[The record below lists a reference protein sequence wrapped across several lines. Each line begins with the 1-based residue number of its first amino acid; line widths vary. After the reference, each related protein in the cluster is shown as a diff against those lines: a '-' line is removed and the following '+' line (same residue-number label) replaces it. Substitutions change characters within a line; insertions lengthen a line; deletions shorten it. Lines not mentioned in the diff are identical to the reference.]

1 MKRKLFLLLC
11 ALLTMIG
18 VQAQK
23 DVTSQ
28 YITNA
33 TLSSLNG
40 WTNVNFN
47 APQRGNNTVGYASEC
62 YAGWGSLEKTNYS
75 LTQDITLPA
84 GHYTLVNYSFFR
96 YGLNADTDASKSLA
110 YLKAGDN
117 QVAIKTLGS
126 ITAAGY
132 ANNQEEG
139 ANCFDSK
146 MYRNTLD
153 FTIDADNTVINIG
166 LVGTFDLKQSWMI
179 AGMFELINN
188 DIPATMD
195 APFDVTGYIT
205 NPGFE
210 YRDMSGWT
218 VEPGGYFGT
227 QNNNQGFKVGGYY
240 AEKWQ
245 GSGALPA
252 GSATQTIQNLPAG
265 YYKLTANLGGN
276 GTYVD
281 LNGKTASWTA
291 DKDYTVGYV
300 LSENEDLTITFGK
313 TAEGT
318 ANWIHFDNFRLQFCG
333 DVQAALTTLIAQQTT
348 YKDVIPAAAY
358 AQLCSDVNVYDKSYS
373 DVDELLAA
381 IAAVQNLYTAA
392 DLLKAPFAAFNALK
406 AKAETLAG
414 VPNTNSDANA
424 VLVSAIATQNTAANN
439 ATTADGINTT
449 TDDLKTAMSTYVWAA
464 DPTEGNR
471 FDLTFMLTN
480 PDLTGL
486 PTWTGAAGW
495 YTDQTD
501 GNSQVMTNDGVKS
514 DDGKDA
520 FYEYWSEA
528 AKDNNQFTLYQ
539 KLTLPAGTYAIKCY
553 AFSDQPT
560 GGDTRAVY
568 FYANDTQGSL
578 VNNSKL
584 TEQGISFVND
594 EEQEV
599 KIGLKALSG
608 NKYRWMGIG
617 YVELYKEYTD
627 NTAYN
632 INIAPFEKATVAVIV
647 DEAPATSAK
656 ALKTVTLNYS
666 EVEEGCYVSNVEV
679 TYNDGEVKNVDV
691 ANPDKNVYTFQM
703 PAYDVT
709 VNTTVTIDKTQL
721 AASIAAAEATIA
733 AVPATSIGTRIF
745 QYKEEEVEARQA
757 KIDAAKL
764 VYNDPNATPAQINQQ
779 VNILASETTPISQNV
794 PGVDDKFYLKRAGAE
809 TTADLSSVKLTDGI
823 VPVYFTAVDGG
834 YKISS
839 DKTNFVAYKGGDTW
853 SLSTTTE
860 GGAVW
865 AVAYISEGKYT
876 LTSTN
881 GRLGTDNTT
890 VESSL
895 YGNKKESDG
904 DKGLWYIYNAA
915 ANLKVAD
922 GKLGTFIAPFDVT
935 LPDNVKAYSATV
947 VNNEVK
953 LSKIAEGGDKLD
965 AGTPVVVY
973 GDGVSANSAFFN
985 DAIVTENKTVDNL
998 VGILNES
1005 EKTVPIGA
1013 YVLQTQTDVQAFYKV
1028 TSAAPGALNR
1038 CYVTTSEPSS
1048 GARLTIIFDGEDPT
1062 AINAIEAAETEDG
1075 ALKDGK
1081 YLIDGKVILV
1091 KNGVKYSANGQILK

>member
-1 MKRKLFLLLC
+1 
-11 ALLTMIG
+11 
-18 VQAQK
+18 
-23 DVTSQ
+23 
-28 YITNA
+28 
-33 TLSSLNG
+33 
-40 WTNVNFN
+40 
-47 APQRGNNTVGYASEC
+47 
-62 YAGWGSLEKTNYS
+62 
-75 LTQDITLPA
+75 
-84 GHYTLVNYSFFR
+84 
-96 YGLNADTDASKSLA
+96 
-110 YLKAGDN
+110 
-117 QVAIKTLGS
+117 
-126 ITAAGY
+126 
-132 ANNQEEG
+132 
-139 ANCFDSK
+139 
-146 MYRNTLD
+146 
-153 FTIDADNTVINIG
+153 
-166 LVGTFDLKQSWMI
+166 
-179 AGMFELINN
+179 
-188 DIPATMD
+188 
-195 APFDVTGYIT
+195 
-205 NPGFE
+205 
-210 YRDMSGWT
+210 
-218 VEPGGYFGT
+218 
-227 QNNNQGFKVGGYY
+227 
-240 AEKWQ
+240 
-245 GSGALPA
+245 
-252 GSATQTIQNLPAG
+252 
-265 YYKLTANLGGN
+265 
-276 GTYVD
+276 
-281 LNGKTASWTA
+281 
-291 DKDYTVGYV
+291 
-300 LSENEDLTITFGK
+300 
-313 TAEGT
+313 
-318 ANWIHFDNFRLQFCG
+318 
-333 DVQAALTTLIAQQTT
+333 
-348 YKDVIPAAAY
+348 
-358 AQLCSDVNVYDKSYS
+358 
-373 DVDELLAA
+373 
-381 IAAVQNLYTAA
+381 
-392 DLLKAPFAAFNALK
+392 
-406 AKAETLAG
+406 
-414 VPNTNSDANA
+414 
-424 VLVSAIATQNTAANN
+424 
-439 ATTADGINTT
+439 
-449 TDDLKTAMSTYVWAA
+449 
-464 DPTEGNR
+464 
-471 FDLTFMLTN
+471 
-480 PDLTGL
+480 
-486 PTWTGAAGW
+486 
-495 YTDQTD
+495 
-501 GNSQVMTNDGVKS
+501 
-514 DDGKDA
+514 
-520 FYEYWSEA
+520 
-528 AKDNNQFTLYQ
+528 
-539 KLTLPAGTYAIKCY
+539 
-553 AFSDQPT
+553 
-560 GGDTRAVY
+560 
-568 FYANDTQGSL
+568 L

-666 EVEEGCYVSNVEV
+666 EVEEGCYVSSVVV
-679 TYNDGEVKNVDV
+679 TYNDGEVKNVEV
-691 ANPDKNVYTFQM
+691 ANPNKNVYTFQM

-721 AASIAAAEATIA
+721 AASIAAAEEKIA

-853 SLSTTTE
+853 SLNTTTE

-895 YGNKKESDG
+895 Y

-915 ANLKVAD
+915 ANLKVTD

-947 VNNEVK
+947 ENNEVK

-965 AGTPVVVY
+965 AGTPVIVY

-1005 EKTVPIGA
+1005 EKEVPVGA
-1013 YVLQTQTDVQAFYKV
+1013 YVLQTQGEIQAFYKV
-1028 TSAAPGALNR
+1028 AAAASGALNR
-1038 CYVTTSEPSS
+1038 CYLIAASPN
-1048 GARLTIIFDGEDPT
+1048 ARLVISFDGEDPT
-1062 AINAIEAAETEDG
+1062 AINAIEAAEAEEGT
-1075 ALKDGK
+1075 LKDGK
-1081 YLIDGKVILV
+1081 YFIDNKIVIV
-1091 KNGVKYSANGQILK
+1091 KNGVKYGANGQILK